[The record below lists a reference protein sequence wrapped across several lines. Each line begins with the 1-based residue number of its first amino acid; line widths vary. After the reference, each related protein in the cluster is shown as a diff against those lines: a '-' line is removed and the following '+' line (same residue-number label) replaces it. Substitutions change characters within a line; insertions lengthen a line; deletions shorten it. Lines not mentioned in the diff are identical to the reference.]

1 MRKHNFSSKEIQ
13 CVFSISAISTISINI
28 ALEEYIAFWTLVL
41 IPIITLLH
49 TIPRWK
55 TGIYSILSLTTIQMI
70 TELIVTNKVGITPN
84 LIEELMINSVT
95 NTALILVVTYFS
107 IKNSNIQSKLE
118 GITYTDPLT
127 KAYNRRFFDHFMSEE
142 SNVENLT
149 IQLIDIDHFK
159 NVNDTYGHPCGD
171 YILTELVEV
180 LKKDI
185 RKMDKIVRLGGEE
198 FAILCPETDRKEGQ
212 NIGERMC
219 RLVENTTFRY
229 DSQIIPITIS
239 IGLATNREKVETNT
253 LMNEADK
260 ALYKAKQNGRNQV
273 AFDF

>member
-1 MRKHNFSSKEIQ
+1 M
-13 CVFSISAISTISINI
+13 A
-28 ALEEYIAFWTLVL
+28 
-41 IPIITLLH
+41 PG
-49 TIPRWK
+49 WK
-55 TGIYSILSLTTIQMI
+55 TGIYSILSLITIQMI
-70 TELIVTNKVGITPN
+70 TELIFTNKIGITPN
-84 LIEELMINSVT
+84 LIEDLMINSVT
-95 NTALILVVTYFS
+95 NTVLILVVTFFS
-107 IKNSNIQSKLE
+107 IKNANIQSELE

-127 KAYNRRFFDHFMSEE
+127 KAYNRRFFDKFMSEK

-198 FAILCPETDRKEGQ
+198 FAILCPETNSKEGK

-239 IGLATNREKVETNT
+239 IGLATNREKVETNN

-260 ALYKAKQNGRNQV
+260 ALYKAKQNGRNQI
-273 AFDF
+273 AFDY